1 MESVVSFPLNGF
13 ITRCRN
19 ENNSLIKERSI
30 GSLISS
36 SLINLDDLTQIGF
49 NNELTQ
55 NVIRQALTSIQDK
68 SAQIY
73 TKFRNTNGANL
84 RINWVQNHSTLVELI
99 RETLSPNIKA
109 LIVPSEGCD
118 GLATNIV
125 DVSMFMKHDKGEI
138 SPDMASV
145 LYELGFVRA
154 FAAFLNFS
162 NKDAFEI
169 ALSGLR
175 DGQMRL
181 KLAEYL
187 DLNSNLLELGRL
199 NFY

>member
-19 ENNSLIKERSI
+19 ENNRLLKERSI

-49 NNELTQ
+49 NNELTEH
-55 NVIRQALTSIQDK
+55 VIRQAISSIQAN
-68 SAQIY
+68 SAQVY
-73 TKFRNTNGANL
+73 TKFRNTNGANVK
-84 RINWVQNHSTLVELI
+84 INWVQNHSTLVEFV

-109 LIVPSEGCD
+109 LIEPSEGCD
-118 GLATNIV
+118 GLATIMV
-125 DVSMFMKHDKGEI
+125 DVSMFLKQNKAEI

-145 LYELGFVRA
+145 LYELGFLRA

-187 DLNSNLLELGRL
+187 DLNSNLLELGMFK
-199 NFY
+199 FY

>member
-13 ITRCRN
+13 ITRCN
-19 ENNSLIKERSI
+19 ENNSLLKERSI

-49 NNELTQ
+49 NNELTEH
-55 NVIRQALTSIQDK
+55 VIRQAISSIQAN

-73 TKFRNTNGANL
+73 TKFRNTNGANVK
-84 RINWVQNHSTLVELI
+84 INWVQNHSTLVEFV

-109 LIVPSEGCD
+109 LILQSEG
-118 GLATNIV
+118 LTTIMV
-125 DVSMFMKHDKGEI
+125 DVSMFLKQNKAEI

-145 LYELGFVRA
+145 LYELGFLRA

-187 DLNSNLLELGRL
+187 DLNSNLLELGMFK
-199 NFY
+199 FY